1 MRFIKTNVS
10 STWVYQCVTEFNQKQ
25 MCMLKSYVSLRAFLP
40 INLNSYYGQQTELL
54 CNKAKLGL
62 LHFLKKYSKPFIN
75 VIIKQNFLW
84 GNYYLR
90 EVLQEE
96 SPYFAFLLP
105 FQVLSEKRSWTTR
118 GATASLK
125 RVRSC
130 FYEKKEVKEPGGSGA
145 SAGRLRRHV
154 TGKEQKASKTKLG
167 RSWAAGNQDT
177 KNTLNIHFCNYCS
190 NVRKE

>member
-40 INLNSYYGQQTELL
+40 INWNSYYGQQTELL

-62 LHFLKKYSKPFIN
+62 LHFLKKYSKLYIN
-75 VIIKQNFLW
+75 AIIKQNVLW

-105 FQVLSEKRSWTTR
+105 FQVLSEKRSWTTC
-118 GATASLK
+118 GARASLQ
-125 RVRSC
+125 RVWAS
-130 FYEKKEVKEPGGSGA
+130 FYEKQKVKVPGGSGI
-145 SAGRLRRHV
+145 SAGWLQRQI
-154 TGKEQKASKTKLG
+154 TEKKQKASKTKLG
-167 RSWAAGNQDT
+167 RSQGAGN
-177 KNTLNIHFCNYCS
+177 H
-190 NVRKE
+190 